1 MLRYRSSTITVS
13 SLPLRLAQVFQPA
26 NAPLSSMAET
36 AVAGQPYRGSRE
48 RRQRSSATPR
58 AASAGHALSG
68 QDLHR
73 PVGRRRRPYDR
84 RSIRSKFERAPLPYR
99 TTRRCRNPC
108 RVSFLVEGS
117 GAFELLAGPE
127 LDRGQTQG
135 QALRRDQARM
145 HQKSADSVHPDTAI
159 LAPAAVDAIGEP
171 DPRRPLPLV
180 GKLGGVLEHRIGP
193 SVAAKRSPVASKW
206 PARISASLIR

>member
-84 RSIRSKFERAPLPYR
+84 RSLVTAEGLPLGLAAVKFWTREKFKGTAALNKKTNPTRVPTSTSCSVRQRSSLKLRPDAIRPLAPLP
-99 TTRRCRNPC
+99 RNT
-108 RVSFLVEGS
+108 
-117 GAFELLAGPE
+117 APE
-127 LDRGQTQG
+127 NE
-135 QALRRDQARM
+135 
-145 HQKSADSVHPDTAI
+145 S
-159 LAPAAVDAIGEP
+159 
-171 DPRRPLPLV
+171 
-180 GKLGGVLEHRIGP
+180 
-193 SVAAKRSPVASKW
+193 
-206 PARISASLIR
+206 